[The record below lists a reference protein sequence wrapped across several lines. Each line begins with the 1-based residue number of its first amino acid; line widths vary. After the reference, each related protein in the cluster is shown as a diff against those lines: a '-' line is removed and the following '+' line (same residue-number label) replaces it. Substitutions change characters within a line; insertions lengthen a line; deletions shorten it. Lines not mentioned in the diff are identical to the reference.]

1 MSCNTTVLCV
11 LDHQIAAHRDP
22 ETGVIA
28 LDTFKMVYVAPMKA
42 LVQECVLNF
51 GKRLA
56 AFGITVR
63 ELSGDQS
70 LTRAQA
76 SHSASRRVALL
87 FTTPVRLLC
96 LAAAA
101 TRPKV
106 DVRPMMGGGGTCVRW
121 GPLV

>member
-76 SHSASRRVALL
+76 SHSASRRVGCCLLLL
-87 FTTPVRLLC
+87 FVSFVWRRPRLD
-96 LAAAA
+96 
-101 TRPKV
+101 PKWTSG
-106 DVRPMMGGGGTCVRW
+106 R
-121 GPLV
+121 

>member
-56 AFGITVR
+56 AFGITATEAERRGVTHFYR
-63 ELSGDQS
+63 V
-70 LTRAQA
+70 LT
-76 SHSASRRVALL
+76 L
-87 FTTPVRLLC
+87 F
-96 LAAAA
+96 
-101 TRPKV
+101 
-106 DVRPMMGGGGTCVRW
+106 W
-121 GPLV
+121 HF